1 VKTRSIWRD
10 NSCEFRLTA
19 IELTV
24 ARQKNH
30 SNVKSDRQSNSR
42 LALFAIH
49 AFRVIMEMWQT
60 WRNNRDIVN
69 PDNKY
74 EWNNR
79 RKIFV
84 AAAAAAATR
93 CSLST

>member
-1 VKTRSIWRD
+1 
-10 NSCEFRLTA
+10 
-19 IELTV
+19 
-24 ARQKNH
+24 
-30 SNVKSDRQSNSR
+30 
-42 LALFAIH
+42 
-49 AFRVIMEMWQT
+49 MEMWQT